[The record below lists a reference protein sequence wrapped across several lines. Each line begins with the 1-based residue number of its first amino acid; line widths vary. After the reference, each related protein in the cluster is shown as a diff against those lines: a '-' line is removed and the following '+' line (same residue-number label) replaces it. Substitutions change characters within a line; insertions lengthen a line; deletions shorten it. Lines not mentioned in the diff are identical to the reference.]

1 MQASQNVSIVP
12 LENLISYL
20 KGVQVF
26 LLEISGIQQSYTKEL
41 VVLLLYL
48 YRANVCLS
56 SNDHKSTWSLQVFAF
71 LNK

>member
-26 LLEISGIQQSYTKEL
+26 LLEISGIQQSYTKAIYIKL
-41 VVLLLYL
+41 K
-48 YRANVCLS
+48 VCLS
-56 SNDHKSTWSLQVFAF
+56 VCPL
-71 LNK
+71 